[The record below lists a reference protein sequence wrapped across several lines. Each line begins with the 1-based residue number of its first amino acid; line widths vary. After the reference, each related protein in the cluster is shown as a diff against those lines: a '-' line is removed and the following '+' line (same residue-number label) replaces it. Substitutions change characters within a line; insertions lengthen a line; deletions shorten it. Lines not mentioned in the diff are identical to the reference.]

1 MVASVLAISVGGIS
15 NDTESGNRES
25 GEHDRAQRGQ
35 GSTAVYSLGRSPL
48 IDSIVLQKLDGR
60 LAKPGWID

>member
-1 MVASVLAISVGGIS
+1 MIPRAA
-15 NDTESGNRES
+15 TE
-25 GEHDRAQRGQ
+25 RAENTIERKGGQ